1 MKKIVVI
8 GPESTGKSTL
18 CEALA
23 KHFNTLCCPE
33 FARQFLTRH
42 GMNYTYD
49 DLLTIAKGQVAL
61 EEEFTHRVANS
72 HKDANAQM
80 LFIDTE
86 MFVMKVWCEFVF
98 GKCHSYILDEIATRR
113 YDLYLLTDT
122 DMEWVRDDLREYPDV
137 ETRRELY
144 SIYRHILENQSTP
157 WVNIS
162 GDWQQRFEK
171 AVDAVAAL

>member
-1 MKKIVVI
+1 
-8 GPESTGKSTL
+8 
-18 CEALA
+18 
-23 KHFNTLCCPE
+23 
-33 FARQFLTRH
+33 
-42 GMNYTYD
+42 
-49 DLLTIAKGQVAL
+49 
-61 EEEFTHRVANS
+61 
-72 HKDANAQM
+72 
-80 LFIDTE
+80 
-86 MFVMKVWCEFVF
+86 VF

-157 WVNIS
+157 WLNIS